1 MNNDNLLSL
10 SLSLY
15 SDKGFRL
22 FTFWEPKEKM
32 PAYIRLC
39 MQTWKKFLPECEV
52 VLLDY
57 SNLEEWLGK
66 DVYDEILFRDFSLPK
81 QADAIRCALLK
92 KYGGLWLD
100 ADTILTSPQVK
111 DYLMIDSEL
120 VMISK
125 HLAFIKANNNSKIIA
140 DWYNQI
146 QYNLKFYKDVKY
158 QNNAVQKIL
167 HPRRYRR
174 VENWDYLGNYILHK
188 MLKTKNKKKF
198 FSIDR
203 MEINA
208 LPELNNKNNDNLV
221 ENYQNFYFE
230 NDYSQD
236 VIKNTKGIILLH
248 NSWTPQQFLEMNE
261 EEFLSRNNTLSN
273 VLKTVLLQKKTFLRR
288 KASESFSLIPHV

>member
-1 MNNDNLLSL
+1 MNNDNLLSLSL

-57 SNLEEWLGK
+57 SNLEEWLGI
-66 DVYDEILFRDFSLPK
+66 DVYDEILFKDFSLPK

-248 NSWTPQQFLEMNE
+248 NSWTPQQFLQMNE

-273 VLKTVLLQKKTFLRR
+273 VLKTVL
-288 KASESFSLIPHV
+288 

>member
-1 MNNDNLLSL
+1 MNNDYLLSLSL

-57 SNLEEWLGK
+57 SNLEEWLGI
-66 DVYDEILFRDFSLPK
+66 DVYDEILFKDFSLPK

-248 NSWTPQQFLEMNE
+248 NSWTPQQFLQMNE

-273 VLKTVLLQKKTFLRR
+273 VLKTKKKPFLEERFR
-288 KASESFSLIPHV
+288 NLFH

>member
-1 MNNDNLLSL
+1 MTTYSL

-248 NSWTPQQFLEMNE
+248 NSWTPQQFLQMNE

-273 VLKTVLLQKKTFLRR
+273 VLKTVL
-288 KASESFSLIPHV
+288 

>member
-1 MNNDNLLSL
+1 MTTY
-10 SLSLY
+10 SLY

-57 SNLEEWLGK
+57 SNLEEWLGI
-66 DVYDEILFRDFSLPK
+66 DVYDEILFKDFSLPK

-248 NSWTPQQFLEMNE
+248 NSWTPQQFLQMNE
-261 EEFLSRNNTLSN
+261 EEFLSRNNTL
-273 VLKTVLLQKKTFLRR
+273 KTFLRR
-288 KASESFSLIPHV
+288 KVSESFSLIPHV

>member
-1 MNNDNLLSL
+1 MNNDNLL

-57 SNLEEWLGK
+57 SNLEEWLGNN
-66 DVYDEILFRDFSLPK
+66 VYDEILFRDFSLPK

-125 HLAFIKANNNSKIIA
+125 HLAFIKVNNNSKIIA

-208 LPELNNKNNDNLV
+208 LPELNNKKNDNLV

-273 VLKTVLLQKKTFLRR
+273 VLKTVL
-288 KASESFSLIPHV
+288 

>member
-1 MNNDNLLSL
+1 MNNDNLLSLSLSL

-208 LPELNNKNNDNLV
+208 LPELNNKKNDNLV

-248 NSWTPQQFLEMNE
+248 NSWTPQPFLQMNK
-261 EEFLSRNNTLSN
+261 EEFLNRNNTLSN
-273 VLKTVLLQKKTFLRR
+273 VLKKVLSMEKF
-288 KASESFSLIPHV
+288 

>member
-10 SLSLY
+10 SISLSLY

-174 VENWDYLGNYILHK
+174 VENWDYLGNDILHK

-208 LPELNNKNNDNLV
+208 LPELNNKKNDNLV

-273 VLKTVLLQKKTFLRR
+273 VLKTVL
-288 KASESFSLIPHV
+288 

>member
-39 MQTWKKFLPECEV
+39 MQTWKKFLSECEV

-273 VLKTVLLQKKTFLRR
+273 VLKTVL
-288 KASESFSLIPHV
+288 

>member
-1 MNNDNLLSL
+1 MNNDYLLSL

-57 SNLEEWLGK
+57 SNLEEWLGI
-66 DVYDEILFRDFSLPK
+66 DVYDEILFKDFSLPK

-248 NSWTPQQFLEMNE
+248 NSWTPQQFLQMNE

-273 VLKTVLLQKKTFLRR
+273 VLKTVL
-288 KASESFSLIPHV
+288 

>member
-1 MNNDNLLSL
+1 MNNDNL
-10 SLSLY
+10 LSLY

-39 MQTWKKFLPECEV
+39 MQTWQKFLPESEV

-208 LPELNNKNNDNLV
+208 LPELNNKKNDNLV

-273 VLKTVLLQKKTFLRR
+273 VLKTVL
-288 KASESFSLIPHV
+288 

>member
-125 HLAFIKANNNSKIIA
+125 HLAFIKANNNSKIIV

>member
-1 MNNDNLLSL
+1 MNNDNLL

-208 LPELNNKNNDNLV
+208 LPELNNKKNDNLV

-248 NSWTPQQFLEMNE
+248 NSWTPQPFLQMNK
-261 EEFLSRNNTLSN
+261 EEFLNRNNTLSN
-273 VLKTVLLQKKTFLRR
+273 VLKKVLSMEKF
-288 KASESFSLIPHV
+288 

>member
-1 MNNDNLLSL
+1 MNNDNLLSLSL

-39 MQTWKKFLPECEV
+39 MQTWKKFLPESEV

-208 LPELNNKNNDNLV
+208 LPELNNKKNDNLV

-273 VLKTVLLQKKTFLRR
+273 VLKTVL
-288 KASESFSLIPHV
+288 

>member
-1 MNNDNLLSL
+1 MNNDYLL

-57 SNLEEWLGK
+57 SNLEEWLGI
-66 DVYDEILFRDFSLPK
+66 DVYDEILFKDFSLPK

-273 VLKTVLLQKKTFLRR
+273 VLKTVL
-288 KASESFSLIPHV
+288 

>member
-1 MNNDNLLSL
+1 MNNDNLL

-66 DVYDEILFRDFSLPK
+66 DVYDEILFKDFSLPK

-248 NSWTPQQFLEMNE
+248 NSWTPQQFLQMNE

-273 VLKTVLLQKKTFLRR
+273 VLKTVL
-288 KASESFSLIPHV
+288 

>member
-1 MNNDNLLSL
+1 MNNDNLL

-174 VENWDYLGNYILHK
+174 VENWDYLGNDILHK

-208 LPELNNKNNDNLV
+208 LPELNNKKNDNLV

-273 VLKTVLLQKKTFLRR
+273 VLKTVL
-288 KASESFSLIPHV
+288 

>member
-1 MNNDNLLSL
+1 MNNDYLLSLSL

-248 NSWTPQQFLEMNE
+248 NSWTPQQFLQMNE

-273 VLKTVLLQKKTFLRR
+273 VLKTVL
-288 KASESFSLIPHV
+288 

>member
-22 FTFWEPKEKM
+22 FAFWEPKEKM

-248 NSWTPQQFLEMNE
+248 NSWTPQQFLQMNE

-273 VLKTVLLQKKTFLRR
+273 VLKTVL
-288 KASESFSLIPHV
+288 

>member
-1 MNNDNLLSL
+1 MTTY
-10 SLSLY
+10 SLY

-208 LPELNNKNNDNLV
+208 LPELNNKKNDNLV

-248 NSWTPQQFLEMNE
+248 NSWTPQPFLQMNK
-261 EEFLSRNNTLSN
+261 EEFLNRNNTLSN
-273 VLKTVLLQKKTFLRR
+273 VLKKVLSMEKF
-288 KASESFSLIPHV
+288 

>member
-1 MNNDNLLSL
+1 
-10 SLSLY
+10 
-15 SDKGFRL
+15 
-22 FTFWEPKEKM
+22 M

-248 NSWTPQQFLEMNE
+248 NSWTPQPFLQMNE

-273 VLKTVLLQKKTFLRR
+273 VLKTVL
-288 KASESFSLIPHV
+288 

>member
-1 MNNDNLLSL
+1 MTTYSL

-32 PAYIRLC
+32 PAYIGLC

-273 VLKTVLLQKKTFLRR
+273 VLKTVL
-288 KASESFSLIPHV
+288 

>member
-1 MNNDNLLSL
+1 MNNDNL
-10 SLSLY
+10 LSLY

-39 MQTWKKFLPECEV
+39 MQTWKKFLPESEV

-174 VENWDYLGNYILHK
+174 MENWDYLGNYILHK

-208 LPELNNKNNDNLV
+208 LPELNNKKNDNLV

-273 VLKTVLLQKKTFLRR
+273 VLKTVL
-288 KASESFSLIPHV
+288 

>member
-1 MNNDNLLSL
+1 MNNDNLL

-208 LPELNNKNNDNLV
+208 LPELNNKKNDNLV

-248 NSWTPQQFLEMNE
+248 NSWTPQPFLQMNE
-261 EEFLSRNNTLSN
+261 EEFLNRNNTLSN
-273 VLKTVLLQKKTFLRR
+273 VLKKVLSMEKF
-288 KASESFSLIPHV
+288 

>member
-1 MNNDNLLSL
+1 MTSYSLSLSL

-273 VLKTVLLQKKTFLRR
+273 VLKTVL
-288 KASESFSLIPHV
+288 

>member
-1 MNNDNLLSL
+1 MNNDNLLSLSLSL

-39 MQTWKKFLPECEV
+39 MQTWKKFLPESEV

-174 VENWDYLGNYILHK
+174 MENWDYLGNYILHK

-208 LPELNNKNNDNLV
+208 LPELNNKKNDNLV

-273 VLKTVLLQKKTFLRR
+273 VLKTVL
-288 KASESFSLIPHV
+288 

>member
-1 MNNDNLLSL
+1 MYNDNLLSL

-273 VLKTVLLQKKTFLRR
+273 VLKTVL
-288 KASESFSLIPHV
+288 

>member
-1 MNNDNLLSL
+1 MNNDNL
-10 SLSLY
+10 LSLY

-57 SNLEEWLGK
+57 SNLEEWLGI
-66 DVYDEILFRDFSLPK
+66 DVYDEILFKDFSLPK

-230 NDYSQD
+230 NDYSQN

-273 VLKTVLLQKKTFLRR
+273 VLKTVL
-288 KASESFSLIPHV
+288 

>member
-39 MQTWKKFLPECEV
+39 MQTWKKFLPESEV

-208 LPELNNKNNDNLV
+208 LPELNNKKNDNLV

-273 VLKTVLLQKKTFLRR
+273 VLKTVL
-288 KASESFSLIPHV
+288 

>member
-1 MNNDNLLSL
+1 MNNDNLLSLSL

-236 VIKNTKGIILLH
+236 VIKNTEGIILLH

-273 VLKTVLLQKKTFLRR
+273 VLKKVLSMEKF
-288 KASESFSLIPHV
+288 

>member
-1 MNNDNLLSL
+1 MC
-10 SLSLY
+10 
-15 SDKGFRL
+15 F
-22 FTFWEPKEKM
+22 
-32 PAYIRLC
+32 I
-39 MQTWKKFLPECEV
+39 
-52 VLLDY
+52 
-57 SNLEEWLGK
+57 
-66 DVYDEILFRDFSLPK
+66 
-81 QADAIRCALLK
+81 K

-188 MLKTKNKKKF
+188 MLKTKRSF
-198 FSIDR
+198 
-203 MEINA
+203 
-208 LPELNNKNNDNLV
+208 LV
-221 ENYQNFYFE
+221 LIEWRLMHFQN
-230 NDYSQD
+230 
-236 VIKNTKGIILLH
+236 
-248 NSWTPQQFLEMNE
+248 
-261 EEFLSRNNTLSN
+261 
-273 VLKTVLLQKKTFLRR
+273 
-288 KASESFSLIPHV
+288 

>member
-1 MNNDNLLSL
+1 MTTYSL

-174 VENWDYLGNYILHK
+174 VENWDYLGNDILHK

-208 LPELNNKNNDNLV
+208 LPELNNKKNDNLV

-273 VLKTVLLQKKTFLRR
+273 VLKTVL
-288 KASESFSLIPHV
+288 

>member
-1 MNNDNLLSL
+1 MNNDNL
-10 SLSLY
+10 LSLY

-22 FTFWEPKEKM
+22 FTLWEPKEKM

-248 NSWTPQQFLEMNE
+248 NSWTPQQFLQMNE

-273 VLKTVLLQKKTFLRR
+273 VLKTVL
-288 KASESFSLIPHV
+288 

>member
-1 MNNDNLLSL
+1 MNNDNLL

-236 VIKNTKGIILLH
+236 VIKNTEGIILLH

-273 VLKTVLLQKKTFLRR
+273 VLKKVLSMEKF
-288 KASESFSLIPHV
+288 

>member
-248 NSWTPQQFLEMNE
+248 NSWTPQQFLQMNE

-273 VLKTVLLQKKTFLRR
+273 VLKKVL
-288 KASESFSLIPHV
+288 

>member
-1 MNNDNLLSL
+1 MNNDNLL

-208 LPELNNKNNDNLV
+208 LPELNNKKNDNLV

-273 VLKTVLLQKKTFLRR
+273 VLKTVL
-288 KASESFSLIPHV
+288 

>member
-1 MNNDNLLSL
+1 MNNDNLL

-32 PAYIRLC
+32 PAYIGLC

-208 LPELNNKNNDNLV
+208 LPELNNKKNDNLV

-273 VLKTVLLQKKTFLRR
+273 VLKTVL
-288 KASESFSLIPHV
+288 

>member
-1 MNNDNLLSL
+1 MNNDNLL

-57 SNLEEWLGK
+57 SNLEEWLGI
-66 DVYDEILFRDFSLPK
+66 DVYDEILFKDFSLPK

-273 VLKTVLLQKKTFLRR
+273 VLKTVL
-288 KASESFSLIPHV
+288 

>member
-1 MNNDNLLSL
+1 MNNDYLLSLSL

-15 SDKGFRL
+15 SDMGFRL

-57 SNLEEWLGK
+57 SNLEEWLGI
-66 DVYDEILFRDFSLPK
+66 DVYDEILFKDFSLPK

-248 NSWTPQQFLEMNE
+248 NSWTPQQFLQMNE

-273 VLKTVLLQKKTFLRR
+273 VLKTVL
-288 KASESFSLIPHV
+288 

>member
-1 MNNDNLLSL
+1 MTTYSLSL

-22 FTFWEPKEKM
+22 FTFWGPKEKM

-57 SNLEEWLGK
+57 SNLEEWLGI

-208 LPELNNKNNDNLV
+208 LPELNNKKNDNLV

-273 VLKTVLLQKKTFLRR
+273 VLKTVL
-288 KASESFSLIPHV
+288 